1 MLALLALGCATAG
14 VDSAQRFDQT
24 GLPRPP
30 VLLVY
35 DFAVDPED
43 VLIDQFGAAFSDE
56 EPSRAVRT
64 ARGREIARSLSLQIV
79 EKLNAAGIPARRA
92 SVTTEPAID
101 AIVVKGQFISV
112 DEGNRMKRTVIGF
125 GSGSSE
131 LRVQVQSD
139 QVAAWGMRP
148 LVEAE
153 ASTAGS
159 KKPGLAVPVAGG
171 AAAGTL
177 ATSAVVGASTTLVS
191 EKRSGLDADAGRL
204 AELFVERARAFY
216 ERQGWI
222 APRS

>member
-1 MLALLALGCATAG
+1 
-14 VDSAQRFDQT
+14 
-24 GLPRPP
+24 
-30 VLLVY
+30 
-35 DFAVDPED
+35 
-43 VLIDQFGAAFSDE
+43 
-56 EPSRAVRT
+56 
-64 ARGREIARSLSLQIV
+64 
-79 EKLNAAGIPARRA
+79 
-92 SVTTEPAID
+92 
-101 AIVVKGQFISV
+101 
-112 DEGNRMKRTVIGF
+112 MKRTVIGF

-131 LRVQVQSD
+131 LRVQVQSY

-191 EKRSGLDADAGRL
+191 EKRSGLEADAGRL
-204 AELFVERARAFY
+204 AELFVERALAFY